1 MEAQN
6 GKVSKAI
13 MYLKSHYGENIFVAT
28 FEIVEK
34 YGLENVVDPSE
45 IFTREEA
52 ADPAF
57 IRVYEMDDEN
67 RFNPVFAEPAE
78 HPFVIIRKPGPD
90 LEVNMF
96 ELQDNQI
103 VVVHDAKDDPGL

>member
-1 MEAQN
+1 MDAQN
-6 GKVSKAI
+6 GKVSRAI
-13 MYLKSHYGENIFVAT
+13 NSLKRNYSDNIFVAT

-34 YGLENVVDPSE
+34 YGLEQVVDPSE

-67 RFNPVFAEPAE
+67 RFNPIFAEPAK
-78 HPFVIIRKPGPD
+78 HPFVIIRNPGDEPD
-90 LEVNMF
+90 VNMF
-96 ELQDNQI
+96 ELHDNQI
-103 VVVHDAKDDPGL
+103 VVVHGNSGDE